1 MYLFCYNFFM
11 TVAELIESLKSY
23 PQDLNVVVE
32 GLEGGFD
39 NIEIYKS
46 SVIFDKNFNGKC
58 KKDLHYGR
66 HDFDHNWNVKY
77 GEPNCVVLG
86 KC

>member
-1 MYLFCYNFFM
+1 M
-11 TVAELIESLKSY
+11 TVRELIESLKNL
-23 PQDLNVVVE
+23 PQDLIVVVE

-46 SVIFDKNFNGKC
+46 CLVFDKNFNGKF

-66 HDFDHNWNVKY
+66 HDFDHNWNEKY
-77 GEPNCVVLG
+77 GEPNSVVLG
-86 KC
+86 KG